1 METYTKESLGKS
13 YKKDVEEFLQ
23 NNLEETSNSGS
34 KLLDEIRQLND
45 KFDQLQFD
53 VCITKNVNNLFLSSL
68 LTLNINVGQ
77 IPSIQGGKT

>member
-23 NNLEETSNSGS
+23 NNFEETSNSGS